1 MPVSV
6 DQKVVQMQFD
16 NAQFEKG
23 VQETLNSLN
32 RLQASV
38 EANTNEIS
46 SNSFSGLTRGLE
58 NAESSVHKMGSA
70 VDILRDKFSVFGTVA
85 DQITRNITTKLGN
98 IVVET
103 TKTITGI
110 NGAVDGFSKFNQKTS
125 AVATLMT
132 ATGANIKD
140 VTKTL
145 SELQWF
151 TDQTSYNFTDMID
164 TMSKMSASGEKDINK
179 LLRFTEGFALAAAK
193 AGVGAQ
199 TTSRAMAQLTQA
211 ASRGYIQYEDWKEA
225 LGTTNI
231 ATDDLKKRMIAAGGE
246 AAKAAGA
253 YKDFNSSLKKGWL
266 TIGVFSNVMDQFTQ
280 GVNSANYS
288 LDEGGFIHSM
298 DGAADSTT
306 AFSEEAF
313 NAAMECRTWSDVVD
327 AVKDSIGSGWSNS
340 FEAVLGDANEV
351 RALFTGIANLAIEIS
366 DKFTSARNT
375 LLSGWKELGGR
386 EDLLHSLVNTLNAA
400 YRIVKPITQAMAD
413 VFGGPTPEN
422 LKSMT
427 GSLESFTKSL
437 SISHERMMEI
447 YDTAKTVFTVIKNL
461 LGLVK
466 KFWGPIRSIILV
478 IGILHSIRTLL
489 GGGLGLNKVFAL
501 IKLIIAFSIL
511 KRLGGVQK
519 AGEGIKTVI
528 SKVVQVL
535 QNAFN
540 KVKNIFSII
549 GKSNVW
555 QIIIKALK
563 TIGTVALGIL
573 GLIIKGVTAA
583 INKIKTID
591 FSKVTNFFLTIWDVL
606 KGFFNF
612 LAQKITGIKDFSI
625 NSFSDVI
632 TVFKALFEKIGGH
645 AKKFLG
651 LFNKFNG
658 LDRILKKLPGLNAST
673 DKFATSMIGAANAS
687 ERTVGV
693 MGSLSSHF
701 KALKGYIDS
710 AKAAGK
716 GWAEIVSK
724 FASKIN
730 WDAVFNAAAIFAY
743 VFELYK
749 ANKAISSLAG
759 SIGKISGSIGGSVK
773 KIAKSVSGTFDSI
786 SGYFKQLTK
795 GNYGKTFKDIAIGI
809 ALIAGSL
816 MLLSSPL
823 IDFDRLQNAV
833 IIVGL
838 IAVALGGTAYVLTKL
853 SKSVDI
859 KGIYALAIAFVV
871 FSGVLLEASVTLAI
885 ITAIFNH
892 FVKTSKSFGEA
903 IGKLYAPLGA
913 LALLM
918 GIVVGVMAGIA
929 FLSPLLSKASKAIL
943 LLGASFIVFSAGLTG
958 VSISLLFFAGSLSVI
973 NAQIKKFSDKF
984 VTFISQVKS
993 VGDKLGVWNALMKRL
1008 NLEGKDTKA
1017 LIINLAAALGSLIAV
1032 CLVARVIARTLT
1044 IVALN
1049 MALTFITLSV
1059 SLLAIAGA
1067 VVILGKYSGDFL
1079 NDATALMLGLVG
1091 LYVLLEMLSSVAVS
1105 SAAANINLVASAMLK
1120 ISISILV
1127 LIGALALLQKL
1138 SMNDATSLFYAFGTL
1153 AGMLLT
1159 LAGAVRILN
1168 KAEVGKVAAAL
1179 LGLTVSLYLLI
1190 PIVALLSINAAVIWK
1205 GIGLLSGF
1213 MLALA
1218 FSTKIMNDAKPGRV
1232 VSILVTY
1239 GVVVTLLSRILMQIS
1254 ALPFEQVAPAVGL
1267 MVGMMIGLS
1276 WAIRIIVNSTKGL
1289 GKVNGF
1295 TKILAMVASMAA
1307 MCAAI
1312 NVLSDSVMK
1321 IAKLPIDQMIAAV
1334 GSIVVLMA
1342 VFKVVVTKMMEAA
1355 SIAKSGKAGMQKM
1368 LETVAICA
1376 TVAISMVAL
1385 ALAASQLAKQ
1395 PIANIAVAVGSMAGL
1410 MIMLEK
1416 VTLVMIKTAAA
1427 TKLGKSAGEQVISMV
1442 IMMLSVTA
1450 SIGVLAQVLQSL
1462 ATIPA
1467 NKILSSLGALAAI
1480 SGLLTGAIVAI
1491 MAVSKIANPSA
1502 LLAVSLTMVAFTA
1515 SVSILAIGMTALAAL
1530 EGKLGPALMVVG
1542 VFGLIIT
1549 TLSLVSSV
1557 ANPSSLL
1564 AMSVA
1569 MIAFGTAIT
1578 IMAAGFNM
1586 LAAVPIAAILS
1597 TIISFGAVMVALSA
1611 LSIVANPMTLLAM
1624 SAAMLAF
1631 GAAVTIM
1638 AVGLNMLAEVPI
1650 ATILSTLI
1658 TFGAILTVLSA
1669 LSIVANPMTLL
1680 AMSVA
1685 MVALG
1690 TGILVMAAGL
1700 SILSEVPIGTVILG
1714 LVGFTAALIALVV
1727 VMSLIPGASAAM
1739 LSFGGA
1745 VALVGVGVLAACAGL
1760 AALTFAITGLLPVI
1774 SQFLSVIV
1782 SLSSY
1787 SDGMM
1792 NMAGVIAVLGVALI
1806 PFAIGLGLA
1815 SAAGLL
1821 CAAAVAALAAAFM
1834 LMNRTLMTLPA
1845 AIKAVKSAMGSL
1857 GETLAKAQ
1865 EWMDHFTQNLGTS
1878 LKDGAANV
1886 CEGAAEVAHNIAS
1899 YLHFSSGPENGEL
1912 STWSEWMPHL
1922 TQQLG
1927 DLLYSSA
1934 GNVKKGAA
1942 EVGSKIKDGIADPMK
1957 DLGDALCD
1965 NVDLSGLSAM
1975 LGEAGTDIGNLFGG
1989 NLYSTGSSWISK
2001 LTNLGGKKTGGH
2013 WEQHLNQAPTWVKD
2027 PPPKFADDWLPDD
2040 FFDPKPD
2047 NTPPTKPLDDFG
2059 GGLDDVSKKAGGASK
2074 STEDLNEKL
2083 KKLRIYAKYSEET
2096 IKALSNSLGG
2106 WSYAISNNVNVTEGA
2121 KTVFSQLAEQI
2132 YQDSLKANDE
2142 IEDTSMTAEE
2152 RLEAVQNAFSEA
2164 FKTIKDNIDGALDLF
2179 SEFNTG
2185 LSEAI
2190 SPEKMLSN
2198 AKSQAEGI
2206 KSFYQR
2212 VQMLAFKGFGK
2223 EVIDAIIEEGPSAYA
2238 KVSSMLKMTAD
2249 QVSEYNKI
2257 WAGREELVM
2266 TSAAQAMVAKAN
2278 VIIFKGLKERVAA
2291 EGAGQEAIMKEA
2303 NAYQEMKKSGKA
2315 SSEELQAQLKKV
2327 EDACTAAGT
2336 TMEKFIHKN
2345 QVSTVELTDDVKE
2358 QTKAYCELKNS
2369 GTASA
2374 EELQEALTKLND
2386 TAVNNGLTVD
2396 ELINKVYDIRDAS
2409 AESVLEMIDHQEELY
2424 SRLVRFEDLGDLIG
2438 SNVAS
2443 SLESAFDPFGEWK
2456 DDFELTSEQLVER
2469 VQKTVSGMHQYY
2481 DQMVQIANNGG
2492 GELIAYFGD
2501 KLTPEVVNALSGVG
2515 SSSLQAMADSLI
2527 GVQQLIDSAQA
2538 TVKQSW
2544 MDHGKLDGQT
2554 YQQTLQEYLA
2564 GSQSMATL
2572 AQQMG
2577 MNLSTAVQPVMT
2589 QTGMDSAT
2597 IYTDALTEGFAE
2609 NQEAVEADGY
2619 NNASLL
2625 TQSMANGIQEQ
2636 SGTVSAAGSDLSM
2649 AVDTAVKNTLTTEN
2663 GSSIGMNWVQGIIN
2677 GIDAKKQAAVDAA
2690 RALAQA
2696 ISETTSGTLQIG
2708 SPSKLSYK
2716 FGRWWDMGAANG
2728 LDSAS
2733 GYVENASESVSNTI
2747 VDTMRTA
2754 LQEAN
2759 DILSGDVST
2768 QPVITPI
2775 INLDNAKAGIRSL
2788 GASFN
2793 SSAFRVNASLG
2804 KINTPS
2810 DRLADIESRL
2820 NSPETPGSNQYQ
2832 FIQNNYSPKALSKI
2846 DIYRQT
2852 KSQFAQFRGQVNSK

>member
-32 RLQASV
+32 RLQASI
-38 EANTNEIS
+38 EANTKEVS
-46 SNSFSGLTRGLE
+46 SNSFSGLTSGLE
-58 NAESSVHKMGSA
+58 NAESSIHKMGSA
-70 VDILRDKFSVFGTVA
+70 VDVLKDKFSVFGTMA
-85 DQITRNITTKLGN
+85 DQITRNIATKLGN
-98 IVVET
+98 VVVET

-110 NGAVDGFSKFNQKTS
+110 NGAVEGFSKFNQKTS

-199 TTSRAMAQLTQA
+199 TTSRAMYQLTQA
-211 ASRGYIQYEDWKEA
+211 ASRGYIQYQDWQQA

-253 YKDFNSSLKKGWL
+253 YSDFNGSLKKGWL
-266 TIGVFSNVMDQFTQ
+266 TIDVFSKVMDQFTQ

-313 NAAMECRTWSDVVD
+313 QAAMECRTWADVVD

-366 DKFTSARNT
+366 DKFTSARNN
-375 LLSGWKELGGR
+375 LLAGWKELGGR
-386 EDLLHSLVNTLNAA
+386 EDLLHSLVNILNAA

-466 KFWGPIRSIILV
+466 KFWKPILSLV
-478 IGILHSIRTLL
+478 LIIGILRSITSIFS
-489 GGGLGLNKVFAL
+489 GGLGLNKVFSI

-528 SKVVQVL
+528 SKVAQVL

-573 GLIIKGVTAA
+573 GLIVKGITEA
-583 INKIKTID
+583 INKIKTIN
-591 FSKVTNFFLTIWDVL
+591 FSKVTNFFLVIWDVL

-612 LAQKITGIKDFSI
+612 LAQKVTGIKDFSI
-625 NSFSDVI
+625 HSFSDVA

-651 LFNKFNG
+651 LFNKFSG
-658 LDRILKKLPGLNAST
+658 LDKILKKLPGLNAST

-693 MGSLSSHF
+693 MGSLSSYF
-701 KALKGYIDS
+701 KVLKEYIDS

-716 GWAEIVSK
+716 GWAESVSK

-730 WDAVFNAAAIFAY
+730 WDAVFNAAAIFVY

-759 SIGKISGSIGGSVK
+759 AIGKISDSIGGSVK

-795 GNYGKTFKDIAIGI
+795 GNYGKTFKNIAIGI

-871 FSGVLLEASVTLAI
+871 FTGVLLEASVTLAI

-892 FVKTSKSFGEA
+892 FVKTSKSFSEA
-903 IGKLYAPLGA
+903 IGKLYAPLGVIIS
-913 LALLM
+913 L
-918 GIVVGVMAGIA
+918 MAGLVLVLVGIA
-929 FLSPLLSKASKAIL
+929 SLSPQLAIASKSIL
-943 LLGASFIVFSAGLTG
+943 LLGASFLVFGAGLSG
-958 VSISLLFFAGSLSVI
+958 VAVSMMLFVGALGI
-973 NAQIKKFSDKF
+973 IIAQIKS
-984 VTFISQVKS
+984 
-993 VGDKLGVWNALMKRL
+993 LGAGLGLWNALMKKL
-1008 NLEGKDTKA
+1008 NLQNKDTESLLLGLGVA
-1017 LIINLAAALGSLIAV
+1017 LVSIIAV
-1032 CLVARVIARTLT
+1032 CAVAKVVSNALAKVTLK
-1044 IVALN
+1044 
-1049 MALTFITLSV
+1049 MALSFMALAV
-1059 SLLAIAGA
+1059 SLVSVAKA
-1067 VVILGKYSGDFL
+1067 VVILGKYTG
-1079 NDATALMLGLVG
+1079 NIITDAAALLTGMLGL
-1091 LYVLLEMLSSVAVS
+1091 YLLVQMLSSTAT
-1105 SAAANINLVASAMLK
+1105 SAAADNLKSVASAMLK
-1120 ISISILV
+1120 ISVSLLILT
-1127 LIGALALLQKL
+1127 GALALLQQ
-1138 SMNDATSLFYAFGTL
+1138 MATSNVVTLFQGLGVLVTMMFAM
-1153 AGMLLT
+1153 AM
-1159 LAGAVRILN
+1159 AV
-1168 KAEVGKVAAAL
+1168 KALDKANVGKVAAAL

-1190 PIVALLSINAAVIWK
+1190 PVVALLSINAAVIWK

-1218 FSTKIMNDAKPGRV
+1218 TSTKIMNDAKPGRV

-1254 ALPFEQVAPAVGL
+1254 ALPFDQAAPAVGL
-1267 MVGMMIGLS
+1267 MVGMMIGLAL
-1276 WAIRIIVNSTKGL
+1276 AIRIIVKSTKGL

-1334 GSIVVLMA
+1334 GSIAVLMA
-1342 VFKVVVTKMMEAA
+1342 VFEVVVTKMMEAA
-1355 SIAKSGKAGMQKM
+1355 SIAKAGKAGMQKM
-1368 LETVAICA
+1368 LETVVICA
-1376 TVAISMVAL
+1376 TVAMSMVAL

-1395 PIANIAVAVGSMAGL
+1395 PIPQMAVAVGLMAGL

-1427 TKLGKSAGEQVISMV
+1427 TKLGKSAGTQVISIV

-1462 ATIPA
+1462 ATIPT

-1491 MAVSKIANPSA
+1491 MAISKIANPSA

-1530 EGKLGPALMVVG
+1530 ESKLGPALMVVG

-1549 TLSLVSSV
+1549 ALSMVSSI
-1557 ANPSSLL
+1557 ADPSSLL

-1586 LAAVPIAAILS
+1586 LAAVPIATILS
-1597 TIISFGAVMVALSA
+1597 TIISFGAVMIALSA
-1611 LSIVANPMTLLAM
+1611 LAIVANPMTLLAM

-1638 AVGLNMLAEVPI
+1638 SVGLNMLAEVPI

-1658 TFGAILTVLSA
+1658 TFGAILAVLSA
-1669 LSIVANPMTLL
+1669 LSIVANPVTLL

-1690 TGILVMAAGL
+1690 TGILAMAAGL
-1700 SILSEVPIGTVILG
+1700 SILAEVPIGTVILG
-1714 LVGFTAALIALVV
+1714 LVGFTAALIALVAV
-1727 VMSLIPGASAAM
+1727 ISLIPGASIAM
-1739 LSFGGA
+1739 LAFGGA

-1760 AALTFAITGLLPVI
+1760 AALTFAITALLPAV
-1774 SQFLSVIV
+1774 SQFLSVIA

-1857 GETLAKAQ
+1857 GETLDKAQ
-1865 EWMDHFTQNLGTS
+1865 EWMDHFTQNLGS
-1878 LKDGAANV
+1878 GLKDGAANV

-1942 EVGSKIKDGIADPMK
+1942 EVGKKIKDGIADPMK
-1957 DLGDALCD
+1957 DLGDALGD
-1965 NVDLSGLSAM
+1965 NVDLSGLSTM
-1975 LGEAGTDIGNLFGG
+1975 LGEAGTDIGNLFGS
-1989 NLYSTGSSWISK
+1989 NLYSTGSSWINQ

-2013 WEQHLNQAPTWVKD
+2013 WEQRLNQAPKWVKD

-2047 NTPPTKPLDDFG
+2047 NTPPTKPLDSFG

-2106 WSYAISNNVNVTEGA
+2106 WSYAIANNVDITNGA

-2223 EVIDAIIEEGPSAYA
+2223 EVIDAIIEEGPSAYS

-2336 TMEKFIHKN
+2336 TLEKEIHKN

-2374 EELQEALTKLND
+2374 EELQEALTALNE

-2456 DDFELTSEQLVER
+2456 DEFELTSDQLVER
-2469 VQKTVSGMHQYY
+2469 VQKTVAGMHKYY

-2554 YQQTLQEYLA
+2554 YQQTLREYLA

-2597 IYTDALTEGFAE
+2597 VYTDALTAGFEE
-2609 NQEAVEADGY
+2609 NQDAVVADGY

-2625 TQSMANGIQEQ
+2625 TQSMASGIQEQ
-2636 SGTVSAAGSDLSM
+2636 SGTVTAAGSDLSM
-2649 AVDTAVKNTLTTEN
+2649 SVDNAVKNTLTTEN

-2677 GIDAKKQAAVDAA
+2677 GINAKKQAAIDAA
-2690 RALAQA
+2690 TALAQA
-2696 ISETTSGTLQIG
+2696 IASTTSSTLQIG
-2708 SPSKLSYK
+2708 SPSKLAYK
-2716 FGRWWDMGAANG
+2716 FGRWWDIGAANG

-2810 DRLADIESRL
+2810 DRLAEIESRL
-2820 NSPETPGSNQYQ
+2820 NGPVTPGSNQYQ

>member
-1 MPVSV
+1 
-6 DQKVVQMQFD
+6 
-16 NAQFEKG
+16 
-23 VQETLNSLN
+23 
-32 RLQASV
+32 
-38 EANTNEIS
+38 
-46 SNSFSGLTRGLE
+46 
-58 NAESSVHKMGSA
+58 
-70 VDILRDKFSVFGTVA
+70 
-85 DQITRNITTKLGN
+85 
-98 IVVET
+98 
-103 TKTITGI
+103 
-110 NGAVDGFSKFNQKTS
+110 
-125 AVATLMT
+125 
-132 ATGANIKD
+132 
-140 VTKTL
+140 
-145 SELQWF
+145 
-151 TDQTSYNFTDMID
+151 
-164 TMSKMSASGEKDINK
+164 
-179 LLRFTEGFALAAAK
+179 
-193 AGVGAQ
+193 
-199 TTSRAMAQLTQA
+199 
-211 ASRGYIQYEDWKEA
+211 
-225 LGTTNI
+225 
-231 ATDDLKKRMIAAGGE
+231 
-246 AAKAAGA
+246 
-253 YKDFNSSLKKGWL
+253 
-266 TIGVFSNVMDQFTQ
+266 
-280 GVNSANYS
+280 
-288 LDEGGFIHSM
+288 
-298 DGAADSTT
+298 
-306 AFSEEAF
+306 
-313 NAAMECRTWSDVVD
+313 
-327 AVKDSIGSGWSNS
+327 
-340 FEAVLGDANEV
+340 
-351 RALFTGIANLAIEIS
+351 
-366 DKFTSARNT
+366 
-375 LLSGWKELGGR
+375 
-386 EDLLHSLVNTLNAA
+386 
-400 YRIVKPITQAMAD
+400 
-413 VFGGPTPEN
+413 
-422 LKSMT
+422 
-427 GSLESFTKSL
+427 
-437 SISHERMMEI
+437 
-447 YDTAKTVFTVIKNL
+447 
-461 LGLVK
+461 
-466 KFWGPIRSIILV
+466 
-478 IGILHSIRTLL
+478 
-489 GGGLGLNKVFAL
+489 
-501 IKLIIAFSIL
+501 
-511 KRLGGVQK
+511 
-519 AGEGIKTVI
+519 
-528 SKVVQVL
+528 
-535 QNAFN
+535 
-540 KVKNIFSII
+540 
-549 GKSNVW
+549 
-555 QIIIKALK
+555 
-563 TIGTVALGIL
+563 
-573 GLIIKGVTAA
+573 
-583 INKIKTID
+583 
-591 FSKVTNFFLTIWDVL
+591 
-606 KGFFNF
+606 
-612 LAQKITGIKDFSI
+612 
-625 NSFSDVI
+625 
-632 TVFKALFEKIGGH
+632 
-645 AKKFLG
+645 
-651 LFNKFNG
+651 
-658 LDRILKKLPGLNAST
+658 
-673 DKFATSMIGAANAS
+673 
-687 ERTVGV
+687 
-693 MGSLSSHF
+693 
-701 KALKGYIDS
+701 
-710 AKAAGK
+710 
-716 GWAEIVSK
+716 
-724 FASKIN
+724 
-730 WDAVFNAAAIFAY
+730 
-743 VFELYK
+743 
-749 ANKAISSLAG
+749 
-759 SIGKISGSIGGSVK
+759 
-773 KIAKSVSGTFDSI
+773 
-786 SGYFKQLTK
+786 
-795 GNYGKTFKDIAIGI
+795 
-809 ALIAGSL
+809 
-816 MLLSSPL
+816 
-823 IDFDRLQNAV
+823 
-833 IIVGL
+833 
-838 IAVALGGTAYVLTKL
+838 
-853 SKSVDI
+853 
-859 KGIYALAIAFVV
+859 
-871 FSGVLLEASVTLAI
+871 
-885 ITAIFNH
+885 
-892 FVKTSKSFGEA
+892 
-903 IGKLYAPLGA
+903 
-913 LALLM
+913 
-918 GIVVGVMAGIA
+918 
-929 FLSPLLSKASKAIL
+929 
-943 LLGASFIVFSAGLTG
+943 
-958 VSISLLFFAGSLSVI
+958 
-973 NAQIKKFSDKF
+973 
-984 VTFISQVKS
+984 
-993 VGDKLGVWNALMKRL
+993 
-1008 NLEGKDTKA
+1008 
-1017 LIINLAAALGSLIAV
+1017 
-1032 CLVARVIARTLT
+1032 
-1044 IVALN
+1044 
-1049 MALTFITLSV
+1049 
-1059 SLLAIAGA
+1059 
-1067 VVILGKYSGDFL
+1067 
-1079 NDATALMLGLVG
+1079 
-1091 LYVLLEMLSSVAVS
+1091 
-1105 SAAANINLVASAMLK
+1105 
-1120 ISISILV
+1120 
-1127 LIGALALLQKL
+1127 
-1138 SMNDATSLFYAFGTL
+1138 
-1153 AGMLLT
+1153 
-1159 LAGAVRILN
+1159 
-1168 KAEVGKVAAAL
+1168 
-1179 LGLTVSLYLLI
+1179 
-1190 PIVALLSINAAVIWK
+1190 
-1205 GIGLLSGF
+1205 
-1213 MLALA
+1213 
-1218 FSTKIMNDAKPGRV
+1218 
-1232 VSILVTY
+1232 
-1239 GVVVTLLSRILMQIS
+1239 
-1254 ALPFEQVAPAVGL
+1254 
-1267 MVGMMIGLS
+1267 
-1276 WAIRIIVNSTKGL
+1276 
-1289 GKVNGF
+1289 
-1295 TKILAMVASMAA
+1295 
-1307 MCAAI
+1307 
-1312 NVLSDSVMK
+1312 
-1321 IAKLPIDQMIAAV
+1321 
-1334 GSIVVLMA
+1334 
-1342 VFKVVVTKMMEAA
+1342 
-1355 SIAKSGKAGMQKM
+1355 
-1368 LETVAICA
+1368 
-1376 TVAISMVAL
+1376 
-1385 ALAASQLAKQ
+1385 
-1395 PIANIAVAVGSMAGL
+1395 
-1410 MIMLEK
+1410 
-1416 VTLVMIKTAAA
+1416 
-1427 TKLGKSAGEQVISMV
+1427 
-1442 IMMLSVTA
+1442 
-1450 SIGVLAQVLQSL
+1450 
-1462 ATIPA
+1462 
-1467 NKILSSLGALAAI
+1467 
-1480 SGLLTGAIVAI
+1480 
-1491 MAVSKIANPSA
+1491 MAVSKIADPSA

-1530 EGKLGPALMVVG
+1530 EGKLGPALMVVS

-1549 TLSLVSSV
+1549 ALSMVSSV
-1557 ANPSSLL
+1557 ADPSSLL

-1569 MIAFGTAIT
+1569 MVAFGTAIT

-1586 LAAVPIAAILS
+1586 LAAVPIATILS
-1597 TIISFGAVMVALSA
+1597 TIISFGAVMIALSA
-1611 LSIVANPMTLLAM
+1611 LAIVANPMTLLAM

-1669 LSIVANPMTLL
+1669 LSIVANPVTLL

-1690 TGILVMAAGL
+1690 TGILAMAAGL
-1700 SILSEVPIGTVILG
+1700 SILAEVPIGTVILG
-1714 LVGFTAALIALVV
+1714 LVGFTAALIALVAV
-1727 VMSLIPGASAAM
+1727 ISLIPGASTAM

-1774 SQFLSVIV
+1774 SQFLSVIA

-1857 GETLAKAQ
+1857 GETLDKAQ

-1927 DLLYSSA
+1927 DLLFSSA
-1934 GNVKKGAA
+1934 DNVKKGAA

-1957 DLGDALCD
+1957 DLGDALSD

-1975 LGEAGTDIGNLFGG
+1975 LGEAGTDIGNLFGS
-1989 NLYSTGSSWISK
+1989 NLYSTGSSWINQ

-2013 WEQHLNQAPTWVKD
+2013 WVQSLNQAPKWVKD
-2027 PPPKFADDWLPDD
+2027 PPPKKPKDTKPDFPDDWLPDD

-2047 NTPPTKPLDDFG
+2047 NTPPTKPLDSFG

-2083 KKLRIYAKYSEET
+2083 KKLRIFAKYSEET

-2106 WSYAISNNVNVTEGA
+2106 WSYAISNNVNITEGA

-2185 LSEAI
+2185 LSDAI

-2223 EVIDAIIEEGPSAYA
+2223 EVIDAIIEEGPSAYS

-2291 EGAGQEAIMKEA
+2291 EGAGEEAILKEA

-2315 SSEELQAQLKKV
+2315 SAEELQAQLKKV

-2336 TMEKFIHKN
+2336 TMDKVIHKN
-2345 QVSTVELTDDVKE
+2345 QVSTVELTDNVKE

-2374 EELQEALTKLND
+2374 EELQEALTKLNE

-2456 DDFELTSEQLVER
+2456 DEFELTSEELEQR
-2469 VQKTVSGMHQYY
+2469 VQKTVNGMHQYY

-2597 IYTDALTEGFAE
+2597 A
-2609 NQEAVEADGY
+2609 
-2619 NNASLL
+2619 
-2625 TQSMANGIQEQ
+2625 
-2636 SGTVSAAGSDLSM
+2636 
-2649 AVDTAVKNTLTTEN
+2649 
-2663 GSSIGMNWVQGIIN
+2663 
-2677 GIDAKKQAAVDAA
+2677 
-2690 RALAQA
+2690 
-2696 ISETTSGTLQIG
+2696 LQIG

>member
-1 MPVSV
+1 M
-6 DQKVVQMQFD
+6 
-16 NAQFEKG
+16 
-23 VQETLNSLN
+23 
-32 RLQASV
+32 
-38 EANTNEIS
+38 
-46 SNSFSGLTRGLE
+46 
-58 NAESSVHKMGSA
+58 
-70 VDILRDKFSVFGTVA
+70 
-85 DQITRNITTKLGN
+85 
-98 IVVET
+98 
-103 TKTITGI
+103 
-110 NGAVDGFSKFNQKTS
+110 
-125 AVATLMT
+125 
-132 ATGANIKD
+132 
-140 VTKTL
+140 
-145 SELQWF
+145 
-151 TDQTSYNFTDMID
+151 
-164 TMSKMSASGEKDINK
+164 
-179 LLRFTEGFALAAAK
+179 
-193 AGVGAQ
+193 
-199 TTSRAMAQLTQA
+199 
-211 ASRGYIQYEDWKEA
+211 
-225 LGTTNI
+225 
-231 ATDDLKKRMIAAGGE
+231 KK
-246 AAKAAGA
+246 
-253 YKDFNSSLKKGWL
+253 
-266 TIGVFSNVMDQFTQ
+266 
-280 GVNSANYS
+280 
-288 LDEGGFIHSM
+288 
-298 DGAADSTT
+298 
-306 AFSEEAF
+306 
-313 NAAMECRTWSDVVD
+313 
-327 AVKDSIGSGWSNS
+327 
-340 FEAVLGDANEV
+340 
-351 RALFTGIANLAIEIS
+351 
-366 DKFTSARNT
+366 
-375 LLSGWKELGGR
+375 
-386 EDLLHSLVNTLNAA
+386 
-400 YRIVKPITQAMAD
+400 
-413 VFGGPTPEN
+413 
-422 LKSMT
+422 
-427 GSLESFTKSL
+427 
-437 SISHERMMEI
+437 
-447 YDTAKTVFTVIKNL
+447 
-461 LGLVK
+461 
-466 KFWGPIRSIILV
+466 
-478 IGILHSIRTLL
+478 
-489 GGGLGLNKVFAL
+489 
-501 IKLIIAFSIL
+501 
-511 KRLGGVQK
+511 
-519 AGEGIKTVI
+519 
-528 SKVVQVL
+528 
-535 QNAFN
+535 
-540 KVKNIFSII
+540 
-549 GKSNVW
+549 
-555 QIIIKALK
+555 
-563 TIGTVALGIL
+563 
-573 GLIIKGVTAA
+573 
-583 INKIKTID
+583 
-591 FSKVTNFFLTIWDVL
+591 
-606 KGFFNF
+606 
-612 LAQKITGIKDFSI
+612 
-625 NSFSDVI
+625 
-632 TVFKALFEKIGGH
+632 
-645 AKKFLG
+645 
-651 LFNKFNG
+651 
-658 LDRILKKLPGLNAST
+658 
-673 DKFATSMIGAANAS
+673 
-687 ERTVGV
+687 
-693 MGSLSSHF
+693 
-701 KALKGYIDS
+701 
-710 AKAAGK
+710 
-716 GWAEIVSK
+716 
-724 FASKIN
+724 
-730 WDAVFNAAAIFAY
+730 
-743 VFELYK
+743 
-749 ANKAISSLAG
+749 
-759 SIGKISGSIGGSVK
+759 
-773 KIAKSVSGTFDSI
+773 
-786 SGYFKQLTK
+786 
-795 GNYGKTFKDIAIGI
+795 
-809 ALIAGSL
+809 
-816 MLLSSPL
+816 
-823 IDFDRLQNAV
+823 
-833 IIVGL
+833 
-838 IAVALGGTAYVLTKL
+838 
-853 SKSVDI
+853 
-859 KGIYALAIAFVV
+859 
-871 FSGVLLEASVTLAI
+871 
-885 ITAIFNH
+885 
-892 FVKTSKSFGEA
+892 
-903 IGKLYAPLGA
+903 
-913 LALLM
+913 
-918 GIVVGVMAGIA
+918 
-929 FLSPLLSKASKAIL
+929 
-943 LLGASFIVFSAGLTG
+943 
-958 VSISLLFFAGSLSVI
+958 
-973 NAQIKKFSDKF
+973 
-984 VTFISQVKS
+984 
-993 VGDKLGVWNALMKRL
+993 L

-1032 CLVARVIARTLT
+1032 CLVARVVARTLT

-1049 MALTFITLSV
+1049 MALTFVTLSI
-1059 SLLAIAGA
+1059 SLIAIAAA
-1067 VVILGKYSGDFL
+1067 VVILGQYTGDFL
-1079 NDATALMLGLVG
+1079 NDFAAMMTGLVG
-1091 LYVLLEMLSSVAVS
+1091 LYVLLQMLSSVAVS

-1120 ISISILV
+1120 ISISLLA

-1138 SMNDATSLFYAFGTL
+1138 SMNNATSLFYAFGTL

-1159 LAGAVRILN
+1159 LAVAVRILN

-1179 LGLTVSLYLLI
+1179 LGLTISLYLLI

-1254 ALPFEQVAPAVGL
+1254 ALPFDQAAPAVGL
-1267 MVGMMIGLS
+1267 MVGMMIGLAA
-1276 WAIRIIVNSTKGL
+1276 AIRIIVESTKGL

-1295 TKILAMVASMAA
+1295 TKILAMIASMAA

-1312 NVLSDSVMK
+1312 NVLSDSVIK
-1321 IAKLPIDQMIAAV
+1321 IAKLPIDQMIVAV
-1334 GSIVVLMA
+1334 GSIAVLMT
-1342 VFKVVVTKMMEAA
+1342 VFEVVVTKMMEAA
-1355 SIAKSGKAGMQKM
+1355 SIAKAGKAGMQKM
-1368 LETVAICA
+1368 LETVVICA
-1376 TVAISMVAL
+1376 TVAMSMVAL

-1395 PIANIAVAVGSMAGL
+1395 PIPQIAVAVGSMAGL

-1416 VTLVMIKTAAA
+1416 VTLVMIKTAAE

-1442 IMMLSVTA
+1442 VMMLSVTA
-1450 SIGVLAQVLQSL
+1450 SIAILAQVLKGL
-1462 ATIPA
+1462 ATIPT

-1491 MAVSKIANPSA
+1491 MAISKIANPSA

-1530 EGKLGPALMVVG
+1530 EGKLSSAIMVVS

-1549 TLSLVSSV
+1549 ALSMVSSI
-1557 ANPSSLL
+1557 ANPVSLL

-1569 MIAFGTAIT
+1569 IVAFGTAIT

-1650 ATILSTLI
+1650 APILSTLI
-1658 TFGAILTVLSA
+1658 AFGAILTVLSA
-1669 LSIVANPMTLL
+1669 LSIVANPVTLL

-1690 TGILVMAAGL
+1690 TGILAMAAGL
-1700 SILSEVPIGTVILG
+1700 SILAAVPIGTVILG
-1714 LVGFTAALIALVV
+1714 LVGFTAALIALVAV
-1727 VMSLIPGASAAM
+1727 ISLIPGASAAM
-1739 LSFGGA
+1739 LAFGGA
-1745 VALVGVGVLAACAGL
+1745 IVLVGVGVLAACAGL
-1760 AALTFAITGLLPVI
+1760 AALTFAITGLLPAI
-1774 SQFLSVIV
+1774 NQFLSVIA

-1792 NMAGVIAVLGVALI
+1792 KMAGVIALLGVALI

-1815 SAAGLL
+1815 STAGLV
-1821 CAAAVAALAAAFM
+1821 CAAAIAALAAAFM

-1845 AIKAVKSAMGSL
+1845 AIKAVNNAMGYL
-1857 GETLAKAQ
+1857 GNTLAKAQ

-1922 TQQLG
+1922 TKQLG

-1942 EVGSKIKDGIADPMK
+1942 EVGSKIKDGISDPMK

-2001 LTNLGGKKTGGH
+2001 LTNLGKLGNKKTGGH

-2027 PPPKFADDWLPDD
+2027 TKPKIADDWLPDD

-2047 NTPPTKPLDDFG
+2047 NTPPTTKPLEDLS
-2059 GGLDDVSKKAGGASK
+2059 GGLDDVSKSAGGASK
-2074 STEDLNEKL
+2074 STEDLNDKL
-2083 KKLRIYAKYSEET
+2083 KKLQTYSKYSEET

-2106 WSYAISNNVNVTEGA
+2106 WSYAIANNVDITNGA

-2185 LSEAI
+2185 LSDAI

-2278 VIIFKGLKERVAA
+2278 VIIFNGLKERVAA

-2315 SSEELQAQLKKV
+2315 SAEELQAQLKKV

-2336 TMEKFIHKN
+2336 TLDKVIKKN

-2374 EELQEALTKLND
+2374 EELQEALTKLNE

-2424 SRLVRFEDLGDLIG
+2424 SRLARFEDLGDLIG

-2456 DDFELTSEQLVER
+2456 DDFELTSEQLVQR
-2469 VQKTVSGMHQYY
+2469 VQETVNGMHKYY

-2564 GSQSMATL
+2564 GSQSMMTL

-2577 MNLSTAVQPVMT
+2577 VNLSTAVQPIMT

-2597 IYTDALTEGFAE
+2597 VYTDALTAGFEE
-2609 NQEAVEADGY
+2609 NQEVVEADGY

-2636 SGTVSAAGSDLSM
+2636 SGTVTAAGSDLSM
-2649 AVDTAVKNTLTTEN
+2649 SVDNAVKNTLTTEN

-2690 RALAQA
+2690 KALAQA
-2696 ISETTSGTLQIG
+2696 ITATTSGTLQIG

-2716 FGRWWDMGAANG
+2716 FGRWWDIGAANG
-2728 LDSAS
+2728 LNSAS

-2820 NSPETPGSNQYQ
+2820 NNPETPGSNQYQ

>member
-85 DQITRNITTKLGN
+85 DQITRNITTKLGD
-98 IVVET
+98 IVVNT

-110 NGAVDGFSKFNQKTS
+110 NGAADGFSKFNQKTS

-199 TTSRAMAQLTQA
+199 TTSRAMYQLTQA
-211 ASRGYIQYEDWKEA
+211 ASRGYIQYQDWQQA

-266 TIGVFSNVMDQFTQ
+266 TIDVFSKVMDQFTQ

-366 DKFTSARNT
+366 DKFTVARNN
-375 LLSGWKELGGR
+375 LLAGWKELGGR
-386 EDLLHSLVNTLNAA
+386 EDLLHSLVNILNAA
-400 YRIVKPITQAMAD
+400 YRVIKPITQAMAD

-447 YDTAKTVFTVIKNL
+447 YDTAKTVFTVIKNIL
-461 LGLVK
+461 DLVK

-478 IGILHSIRTLL
+478 VAILHSIRTLL

-519 AGEGIKTVI
+519 AGEDIKTVI

-535 QNAFN
+535 QNAFS

-555 QIIIKALK
+555 QVIIKALK

-573 GLIIKGVTAA
+573 GLIVKGVATA
-583 INKIKTID
+583 INKIRTID
-591 FSKVTNFFLTIWDVL
+591 FSKITDFFLMIWDVL

-612 LAQKITGIKDFSI
+612 LAQKVTGIKDFSI
-625 NSFSDVI
+625 HSFSDVV

-645 AKKFLG
+645 AKKFFG

-658 LDRILKKLPGLNAST
+658 LDKILKKLPGLNAST

-693 MGSLSSHF
+693 MGVLSSYF
-701 KALKGYIDS
+701 KALKEYIDS

-716 GWAEIVSK
+716 GWAESVSK

-749 ANKAISSLAG
+749 ANKAITSMAG
-759 SIGKISGSIGGSVK
+759 AIGKISGSIGGSVK
-773 KIAKSVSGTFDSI
+773 EIAKSI

-795 GNYGKTFKDIAIGI
+795 GNYGKTFKNIAIGI

-871 FSGVLLEASVTLAI
+871 FTGVLLEASVTLAI

-973 NAQIKKFSDKF
+973 NAQIKSFGDKL
-984 VTFISQVKS
+984 VTLLDQVKS
-993 VGDKLGVWNALMKRL
+993 LGDKLGVWDALMKRL

-1017 LIINLAAALGSLIAV
+1017 LIINLAVALGSLIAV
-1032 CLVARVIARTLT
+1032 CLVARVVARTLT

-1067 VVILGKYSGDFL
+1067 VVILGKYTGDFL

-1120 ISISILV
+1120 ISISLLA

-1138 SMNDATSLFYAFGTL
+1138 STDDATSLFYAFGTL

-1159 LAGAVRILN
+1159 LAVAVRILN

-1218 FSTKIMNDAKPGRV
+1218 TSTKIMNDAKPGRV

-1254 ALPFEQVAPAVGL
+1254 ALPWDNGKHAVELMGALMLELAVA
-1267 MVGMMIGLS
+1267 I
-1276 WAIRIIVNSTKGL
+1276 WIIVKSTKGL

-1334 GSIVVLMA
+1334 GSIAGLMI
-1342 VFKVVVTKMMEAA
+1342 VFEVVVTKMMEAA
-1355 SIAKSGKAGMQKM
+1355 SVAKAGKAGMQKM

-1376 TVAISMVAL
+1376 TVAMSMAVL

-1427 TKLGKSAGEQVISMV
+1427 TKLGKSAGTQVISMV

-1450 SIGVLAQVLQSL
+1450 SISVLAQVLQSL
-1462 ATIPA
+1462 ATIPT

-1491 MAVSKIANPSA
+1491 MAISKIANPSA

-1530 EGKLGPALMVVG
+1530 KGKLGPALMVVG

-1549 TLSLVSSV
+1549 ALSMVSSI
-1557 ANPSSLL
+1557 ANPASLL

-1569 MIAFGTAIT
+1569 MVAFGTAIT
-1578 IMAAGFNM
+1578 IMAVGFNM
-1586 LAAVPIAAILS
+1586 LAAVPLATILS

-1611 LSIVANPMTLLAM
+1611 LAIVANPMTLLAM

-1669 LSIVANPMTLL
+1669 LSIVANPVTLL

-1690 TGILVMAAGL
+1690 TGILAMAAGL
-1700 SILSEVPIGTVILG
+1700 SILAAVPIGTVILG
-1714 LVGFTAALIALVV
+1714 LVGFTAALIALVAV
-1727 VMSLIPGASAAM
+1727 ISLIPGASTAM

-1774 SQFLSVIV
+1774 SQFLSVIA

-1989 NLYSTGSSWISK
+1989 NLYSTGSSWINQ

-2013 WEQHLNQAPTWVKD
+2013 WEQRLNQAPTWVKD

-2106 WSYAISNNVNVTEGA
+2106 WSYAIANNVDITNGA

-2185 LSEAI
+2185 LSDAI

-2223 EVIDAIIEEGPSAYA
+2223 EVIDAIIEEGPSAYS

-2315 SSEELQAQLKKV
+2315 SAEELQAQLKKV

-2336 TMEKFIHKN
+2336 TMEKVIHKN

-2369 GTASA
+2369 GAASA
-2374 EELQEALTKLND
+2374 EELQEALTKLNE

-2456 DDFELTSEQLVER
+2456 DEFELTSEQLVER
-2469 VQKTVSGMHQYY
+2469 VQKTVNGMHQYY

-2597 IYTDALTEGFAE
+2597 VYTDALTEGFAE

-2625 TQSMANGIQEQ
+2625 TQSMASGIQEQ

-2649 AVDTAVKNTLTTEN
+2649 SVDNAVKNTLTSEN

-2677 GIDAKKQAAVDAA
+2677 GINAKKQAAIDAA

-2728 LDSAS
+2728 LDSAG

-2820 NSPETPGSNQYQ
+2820 NSPATPGSNQYQ

>member
-32 RLQASV
+32 QLQASI
-38 EANTNEIS
+38 EANTKEVS

-58 NAESSVHKMGSA
+58 NAEGSIHKMGSA
-70 VDILRDKFSVFGTVA
+70 VDVLKDKFSVFGTMA

-98 IVVET
+98 VVVET

-110 NGAVDGFSKFNQKTS
+110 NGAVEGFSKFNQKTS

-132 ATGANIKD
+132 ATGANIED

-164 TMSKMSASGEKDINK
+164 TMSKMSASGQKDINK

-199 TTSRAMAQLTQA
+199 TTSRAMYQLTQA
-211 ASRGYIQYEDWKEA
+211 ASRGYIQYQDWQQA

-253 YKDFNSSLKKGWL
+253 YSDFNSSLKKGWL
-266 TIGVFSNVMDQFTQ
+266 TIDVFADVMDEFTQ
-280 GVNSANYS
+280 GINSANYS

-313 NAAMECRTWSDVVD
+313 QAAMECRTWSDVVD
-327 AVKDSIGSGWSNS
+327 TVKDSIGSGWSNS
-340 FEAVLGDANEV
+340 FEAVLGNANEV
-351 RALFTGIANLAIEIS
+351 RALFTGIANLAIDIS
-366 DKFTSARNT
+366 DKFTQARNN

-386 EDLLHSLVNTLNAA
+386 ENILHSLVNIINAA
-400 YRIVKPITQAMAD
+400 YRIIKPMAQAMSD

-422 LKSMT
+422 LKSIT
-427 GSLESFTKSL
+427 SSLESFTKSL

-447 YDTAKTVFTVIKNL
+447 YDTAKTVFTVIKNIL
-461 LGLVK
+461 DLVK
-466 KFWGPIRSIILV
+466 KFWGPISSIILV
-478 IGILHSIRTLL
+478 VAILHSIRTLL

-535 QNAFN
+535 QNAFS

-555 QIIIKALK
+555 QVIIKALK

-573 GLIIKGVTAA
+573 GLIVKGVATA
-583 INKIKTID
+583 INKIRTID
-591 FSKVTNFFLTIWDVL
+591 FSKITDFFLMIWDVL

-612 LAQKITGIKDFSI
+612 LAQKVTGIKDFSI
-625 NSFSDVI
+625 HSFSDVV
-632 TVFKALFEKIGGH
+632 TVFKALFEKISGH
-645 AKKFLG
+645 AKKFFG
-651 LFNKFNG
+651 LFDKFNG
-658 LDRILKKLPGLNAST
+658 LNKILKKLPGLNAST
-673 DKFATSMIGAANAS
+673 DKFATSMIGAANAG
-687 ERTVGV
+687 ERTAGTIGV
-693 MGSLSSHF
+693 LNYYF
-701 KALKGYIDS
+701 KELKAYIDS
-710 AKAAGK
+710 AKASGK
-716 GWAEIVSK
+716 SWAENVSK
-724 FASKIN
+724 FTSKIN
-730 WDAVFNAAAIFAY
+730 WSAVFDIAVILAY
-743 VFELYK
+743 VLELHR
-749 ANKAISSLAG
+749 ANKAITTIAG
-759 SIGKISGSIGGSVK
+759 SIGKVGDRIDNAFSGIVGSFKMV
-773 KIAKSVSGTFDSI
+773 ASSLSGTFGAI
-786 SGYFKQLTK
+786 TGYFKQLTR
-795 GNYGKTFKDIAIGI
+795 GNYGKSFRDIAIGI

-816 MLLSSPL
+816 VLLSSPL
-823 IDFDRLQNAV
+823 IDFDRMQNAV
-833 IIVGL
+833 VIVGL
-838 IAVALGGTAYVLTKL
+838 IATALGAAAFVLTRL
-853 SKSVDI
+853 SQTVDVS
-859 KGIYALAIAFVV
+859 GIYALSVAFVV
-871 FSGVLLEASVTLAI
+871 FAGVLLQVSVTLGV
-885 ITAIFNH
+885 ITLIFNH
-892 FVKTSKSFGEA
+892 FVKTSKSLGEA
-903 IGKLYAPLGA
+903 FGRLYAPLGIIA
-913 LALLM
+913 SLM
-918 GIVVGVMAGIA
+918 ASLVLVLVGIA
-929 FLSPLLSKASKAIL
+929 DLSPQLAIASKSIL
-943 LLGASFIVFSAGLTG
+943 LLGASFLVFGAGLSG
-958 VSISLLFFAGSLSVI
+958 VAVSMMLFVGALGI
-973 NAQIKKFSDKF
+973 IIAQIKS
-984 VTFISQVKS
+984 
-993 VGDKLGVWNALMKRL
+993 LGAGLGLWNALMKKL
-1008 NLEGKDTKA
+1008 NLQNKDTESLLLGLGVA
-1017 LIINLAAALGSLIAV
+1017 LVSIIAV
-1032 CLVARVIARTLT
+1032 CAVAKVVSNALAKVTLK
-1044 IVALN
+1044 
-1049 MALTFITLSV
+1049 MALSFMALAV
-1059 SLLAIAGA
+1059 SLVSVATA
-1067 VVILGKYSGDFL
+1067 VVILGKYTGNFL
-1079 NDATALMLGLVG
+1079 NDAAALLTGMLGL
-1091 LYVLLEMLSSVAVS
+1091 YLLVQMLSSTAT
-1105 SAAANINLVASAMLK
+1105 SAAADNLKSVASAMLK
-1120 ISISILV
+1120 ISVSLLILT
-1127 LIGALALLQKL
+1127 GALALLQQ
-1138 SMNDATSLFYAFGTL
+1138 MATSNVVTLFQGLGVL
-1153 AGMLLT
+1153 ATMMLIM
-1159 LAGAVRILN
+1159 AMAV
-1168 KAEVGKVAAAL
+1168 KALDKANVGKVAAAL
-1179 LGLTVSLYLLI
+1179 LGLTISLYLLI
-1190 PIVALLSINAAVIWK
+1190 PILALLSVTAPVMWK

-1218 FSTKIMNDAKPGRV
+1218 YSTKLMNDAKPGRV
-1232 VSILVTY
+1232 ISILVTY
-1239 GVVVTLLSRILMQIS
+1239 GVVVTLISKILMEIS
-1254 ALPFEQVAPAVGL
+1254 ALPLKETIPATIL
-1267 MVGMMIGLS
+1267 MAALMLSFAKAIQMIGK
-1276 WAIRIIVNSTKGL
+1276 STKGI
-1289 GKVNGF
+1289 GKVTGLA
-1295 TKILAMVASMAA
+1295 KILAMVTSMAA

-1312 NVLSDSVMK
+1312 KILSDSMME
-1321 IAKLPIDQMIAAV
+1321 IAQLPIDRMTAAAGSIAGLMIVFGIMVSAMMKVASTAKTGKTAIKQIAEMAAV
-1334 GSIVVLMA
+1334 SAIVV
-1342 VFKVVVTKMMEAA
+1342 
-1355 SIAKSGKAGMQKM
+1355 G
-1368 LETVAICA
+1368 
-1376 TVAISMVAL
+1376 SMVVL
-1385 ALAASQLAKQ
+1385 TLAASQLAKQ
-1395 PIANIAVAVGSMAGL
+1395 PMGQIVAAMGSMAGL
-1410 MIMLEK
+1410 MIVLAA
-1416 VTLVMIKTAAA
+1416 VTSAMIKTATM
-1427 TKLGKSAGEQVISMV
+1427 TKLGKAAGKQLLSMIV
-1442 IMMLSVTA
+1442 VMYSVVGA
-1450 SIGVLAQVLQSL
+1450 IALLGQVLKGL
-1462 ATIPA
+1462 ADIPTD
-1467 NKILSSLGALAAI
+1467 KILSSIAGLIAIGGVLAGAMAVIMAI
-1480 SGLLTGAIVAI
+1480 SKVA
-1491 MAVSKIANPSA
+1491 KPSA
-1502 LLAVSLTMVAFTA
+1502 LLAVSLTMIAFSSAVT
-1515 SVSILAIGMTALAAL
+1515 ILAIGMTALS
-1530 EGKLGPALMVVG
+1530 KIPIGPALEVVA

-1549 TLSLVSSV
+1549 ALSMVSSI
-1557 ANPSSLL
+1557 ANPASLL

-1569 MIAFGTAIT
+1569 MVAFGAAIT

-1586 LAAVPIAAILS
+1586 LTAVPIAAILS

-1611 LSIVANPMTLLAM
+1611 LSIVANPITLLAM
-1624 SAAMLAF
+1624 SAAMVAF

-1638 AVGLNMLAEVPI
+1638 AVGLNMLAEVPMS
-1650 ATILSTLI
+1650 TILSTLI

-1669 LSIVANPMTLL
+1669 LSIVANPVTLL

-1690 TGILVMAAGL
+1690 TGILAMSAGL
-1700 SILSEVPIGTVILG
+1700 SILAEVPIGTVILG
-1714 LVGFTAALIALVV
+1714 LVGFTAALIALVAV
-1727 VMSLIPGASAAM
+1727 ISLIPGASTAM

-1774 SQFLSVIV
+1774 SQFLSVIA

-1857 GETLAKAQ
+1857 GETLDKAQ
-1865 EWMDHFTQNLGTS
+1865 EWMDHFTQNLGS
-1878 LKDGAANV
+1878 GLKDGAANV

-1989 NLYSTGSSWISK
+1989 NLYSTGSSWINQ

-2013 WEQHLNQAPTWVKD
+2013 WEQRLNQAPTWVKD

-2106 WSYAISNNVNVTEGA
+2106 WSYAIANNVDITNGA

-2142 IEDTSMTAEE
+2142 IEDTSMTAED

-2185 LSEAI
+2185 LSEAV

-2223 EVIDAIIEEGPSAYA
+2223 EVIDAIIEEGPSAYS

-2291 EGAGQEAIMKEA
+2291 ESAGQEAIIKEA
-2303 NAYQEMKKSGKA
+2303 NAYQELKKSGKA
-2315 SSEELQAQLKKV
+2315 SAEELQAQLKKV

-2469 VQKTVSGMHQYY
+2469 VQKTVDGMHKYY

-2577 MNLSTAVQPVMT
+2577 MNLSTAVQPIMT

-2597 IYTDALTEGFAE
+2597 VYTDALTTGFEE
-2609 NQEAVEADGY
+2609 NQDAVVADGY

-2625 TQSMANGIQEQ
+2625 TQSMASGIQEQ
-2636 SGTVSAAGSDLSM
+2636 SGTVTAAGSDLSM
-2649 AVDTAVKNTLTTEN
+2649 AVDTAVKNTLTAEN
-2663 GSSIGMNWVQGIIN
+2663 GSGIGMNWVQGLIN
-2677 GIDAKKQAAVDAA
+2677 GINAKKQAAIDAA
-2690 RALAQA
+2690 TALAQA
-2696 ISETTSGTLQIG
+2696 IASTTSSTLQIG
-2708 SPSKLSYK
+2708 SPSKLAYK
-2716 FGRWWDMGAANG
+2716 FGRWWDLGAANG
-2728 LDSAS
+2728 LDSAT
-2733 GYVENASESVSNTI
+2733 GYVENASESVSNSI

-2810 DRLADIESRL
+2810 DRLAEIESRL
-2820 NSPETPGSNQYQ
+2820 NDPATPGTNQYQ

>member
-70 VDILRDKFSVFGTVA
+70 VDILRDKFSVFGTMA

-103 TKTITGI
+103 TKTVTGI

-253 YKDFNSSLKKGWL
+253 YKDFNASLKKGWL

-366 DKFTSARNT
+366 DKFTAARNN
-375 LLSGWKELGGR
+375 LLAGWKELGGR

-447 YDTAKTVFTVIKNL
+447 YDTAKTVFTVIKNI

-466 KFWGPIRSIILV
+466 KFWEPIRSIILV
-478 IGILHSIRTLL
+478 VTILHSIRTLL

-519 AGEGIKTVI
+519 AGEGIKIVI
-528 SKVVQVL
+528 SKIVQVL

-573 GLIIKGVTAA
+573 GLIIKGVTEA
-583 INKIKTID
+583 INKIRTID
-591 FSKVTNFFLTIWDVL
+591 FSKVTNFFLNIWDVL

-612 LAQKITGIKDFSI
+612 LAQKVTGIKDFSI
-625 NSFSDVI
+625 HSFSDVV

-658 LDRILKKLPGLNAST
+658 LDKILKKLPGLNTST

-693 MGSLSSHF
+693 MGTLSSYF
-701 KALKGYIDS
+701 KMLKEYIDS

-716 GWAEIVSK
+716 GWAETISK

-730 WDAVFNAAAIFAY
+730 WDAVFDIAVIIAY
-743 VFELYK
+743 ILELHK
-749 ANKAISSLAG
+749 ANKAITSLAG
-759 SIGKISGSIGGSVK
+759 TITKIGDSISGPIQQVAGSISGAFSA
-773 KIAKSVSGTFDSI
+773 ISGTFGAI

-795 GNYGKTFKDIAIGI
+795 GNYGKAFKDIAIGI

-816 MLLSSPL
+816 ILLSSPL
-823 IDFDRLQNAV
+823 IDFDRMQNAV

-853 SKSVDI
+853 SKSVDT

-871 FSGVLLEASVTLAI
+871 FTGVLLEASVTLAI

-973 NAQIKKFSDKF
+973 NAQIEKFSDKF

-1017 LIINLAAALGSLIAV
+1017 LIINLVVALGSLIAV
-1032 CLVARVIARTLT
+1032 CLVARVVARTIT
-1044 IVALN
+1044 IVALK
-1049 MALTFITLSV
+1049 MAVTFIALAA
-1059 SLLAIAGA
+1059 SLVAIAAA
-1067 VVILGKYSGDFL
+1067 VVILGQYTGDLL
-1079 NDATALMLGLVG
+1079 NDFAAMAIGMIG
-1091 LYVLLEMLSSVAVS
+1091 LYVLLEMLSSIAVS
-1105 SAAANINLVASAMLK
+1105 SAAANINSVASAMLK
-1120 ISISILV
+1120 ISISILA

-1138 SMNDATSLFYAFGTL
+1138 STNDATSLFYAFGTL

-1159 LAGAVRILN
+1159 LAVAVRILN
-1168 KAEVGKVAAAL
+1168 KANVGKVAAAL

-1190 PIVALLSINAAVIWK
+1190 PIVALLSVTAPVMWK

-1218 FSTKIMNDAKPGRV
+1218 FSTKLMNDAKPGRV
-1232 VSILVTY
+1232 ISILVTY
-1239 GVVVTLLSRILMQIS
+1239 GVVVTLLSKILMQIS
-1254 ALPFEQVAPAVGL
+1254 SLPWENGKHAVEL
-1267 MVGMMIGLS
+1267 MAGMMIGFAV
-1276 WAIRIIVNSTKGL
+1276 AIRIIVKSTKGL

-1295 TKILAMVASMAA
+1295 TKIFAMVVSMAA
-1307 MCAAI
+1307 MCEAI
-1312 NVLSDSVMK
+1312 YVLSDSVMK
-1321 IAKLPIDQMIAAV
+1321 IAKFPIDQIIAAA
-1334 GSIVVLMA
+1334 GSIAVLMIVFGA
-1342 VFKVVVTKMMEAA
+1342 VVASMMKVT
-1355 SIAKSGKAGMQKM
+1355 STAKVGKAVMLKM
-1368 LETVAICA
+1368 LETVAMCA
-1376 TVAISMVAL
+1376 VVVGSMVVL
-1385 ALAASQLAKQ
+1385 TLVASQLANQ
-1395 PIANIAVAVGSMAGL
+1395 PVSQIVAAMGSMAVL
-1410 MIMLEK
+1410 MVVLTK
-1416 VTLVMIKTAAA
+1416 VTIAMIKTAAA

-1462 ATIPA
+1462 ATIPT

-1491 MAVSKIANPSA
+1491 MAISKIANPSA

-1530 EGKLGPALMVVG
+1530 KGKLGPALMVVG

-1549 TLSLVSSV
+1549 ALSMVSSV
-1557 ANPSSLL
+1557 ADPSSLL

-1569 MIAFGTAIT
+1569 MVAFGTAIT

-1586 LAAVPIAAILS
+1586 LAAVPLATILS
-1597 TIISFGAVMVALSA
+1597 TIISFGAVMIALSA

-1669 LSIVANPMTLL
+1669 LSIVANPVTLL

-1690 TGILVMAAGL
+1690 TGILAMAAGL

-1727 VMSLIPGASAAM
+1727 VISLIPGASIAM

-1760 AALTFAITGLLPVI
+1760 AALTFAITALLPAI
-1774 SQFLSVIV
+1774 SQFLSVIA

-1792 NMAGVIAVLGVALI
+1792 SMAGVIAVLGVALI

-1857 GETLAKAQ
+1857 GETLDKAQ

-1927 DLLYSSA
+1927 DLLFSSA
-1934 GNVKKGAA
+1934 DNVKKGAA

-1975 LGEAGTDIGNLFGG
+1975 LGEAGIDIGNLFGG
-1989 NLYSTGSSWISK
+1989 NLFSTGSSWISK
-2001 LTNLGGKKTGGH
+2001 LTNLGNKKTGGH
-2013 WEQHLNQAPTWVKD
+2013 WEQRLNQAPKWVKD

-2047 NTPPTKPLDDFG
+2047 NTPPTKPLDSFG

-2083 KKLRIYAKYSEET
+2083 KKLRTFAKYSEET

-2106 WSYAISNNVNVTEGA
+2106 WSYAISNNVNITE
-2121 KTVFSQLAEQI
+2121 
-2132 YQDSLKANDE
+2132 
-2142 IEDTSMTAEE
+2142 
-2152 RLEAVQNAFSEA
+2152 R
-2164 FKTIKDNIDGALDLF
+2164 
-2179 SEFNTG
+2179 
-2185 LSEAI
+2185 
-2190 SPEKMLSN
+2190 
-2198 AKSQAEGI
+2198 
-2206 KSFYQR
+2206 R
-2212 VQMLAFKGFGK
+2212 
-2223 EVIDAIIEEGPSAYA
+2223 
-2238 KVSSMLKMTAD
+2238 
-2249 QVSEYNKI
+2249 
-2257 WAGREELVM
+2257 
-2266 TSAAQAMVAKAN
+2266 
-2278 VIIFKGLKERVAA
+2278 
-2291 EGAGQEAIMKEA
+2291 
-2303 NAYQEMKKSGKA
+2303 
-2315 SSEELQAQLKKV
+2315 
-2327 EDACTAAGT
+2327 
-2336 TMEKFIHKN
+2336 
-2345 QVSTVELTDDVKE
+2345 
-2358 QTKAYCELKNS
+2358 
-2369 GTASA
+2369 
-2374 EELQEALTKLND
+2374 
-2386 TAVNNGLTVD
+2386 
-2396 ELINKVYDIRDAS
+2396 
-2409 AESVLEMIDHQEELY
+2409 
-2424 SRLVRFEDLGDLIG
+2424 
-2438 SNVAS
+2438 
-2443 SLESAFDPFGEWK
+2443 
-2456 DDFELTSEQLVER
+2456 
-2469 VQKTVSGMHQYY
+2469 
-2481 DQMVQIANNGG
+2481 
-2492 GELIAYFGD
+2492 
-2501 KLTPEVVNALSGVG
+2501 
-2515 SSSLQAMADSLI
+2515 
-2527 GVQQLIDSAQA
+2527 
-2538 TVKQSW
+2538 
-2544 MDHGKLDGQT
+2544 
-2554 YQQTLQEYLA
+2554 
-2564 GSQSMATL
+2564 
-2572 AQQMG
+2572 
-2577 MNLSTAVQPVMT
+2577 
-2589 QTGMDSAT
+2589 
-2597 IYTDALTEGFAE
+2597 
-2609 NQEAVEADGY
+2609 
-2619 NNASLL
+2619 
-2625 TQSMANGIQEQ
+2625 
-2636 SGTVSAAGSDLSM
+2636 
-2649 AVDTAVKNTLTTEN
+2649 
-2663 GSSIGMNWVQGIIN
+2663 
-2677 GIDAKKQAAVDAA
+2677 
-2690 RALAQA
+2690 
-2696 ISETTSGTLQIG
+2696 
-2708 SPSKLSYK
+2708 
-2716 FGRWWDMGAANG
+2716 
-2728 LDSAS
+2728 
-2733 GYVENASESVSNTI
+2733 
-2747 VDTMRTA
+2747 
-2754 LQEAN
+2754 
-2759 DILSGDVST
+2759 
-2768 QPVITPI
+2768 
-2775 INLDNAKAGIRSL
+2775 
-2788 GASFN
+2788 
-2793 SSAFRVNASLG
+2793 
-2804 KINTPS
+2804 
-2810 DRLADIESRL
+2810 
-2820 NSPETPGSNQYQ
+2820 
-2832 FIQNNYSPKALSKI
+2832 
-2846 DIYRQT
+2846 
-2852 KSQFAQFRGQVNSK
+2852 

>member
-85 DQITRNITTKLGN
+85 DQITRNITNKLGN
-98 IVVET
+98 IVVEA

-110 NGAVDGFSKFNQKTS
+110 NGAADGFSKFNQKTS

-164 TMSKMSASGEKDINK
+164 TMSKMSASGQKDINK

-199 TTSRAMAQLTQA
+199 TTSRAMYQLTQA
-211 ASRGYIQYEDWKEA
+211 ASRGYIQYQDWQQA

-266 TIGVFSNVMDQFTQ
+266 TIDVFSKVMDQFTQ

-366 DKFTSARNT
+366 DKFTAARNT

-466 KFWGPIRSIILV
+466 KFWEPIRSIILV

-535 QNAFN
+535 QNVFN

-555 QIIIKALK
+555 QVIIKALQ

-573 GLIIKGVTAA
+573 GLIIKGVTEA

-591 FSKVTNFFLTIWDVL
+591 FSKVTNFFLMIWDVL

-612 LAQKITGIKDFSI
+612 LAQKVTGIKDFSI
-625 NSFSDVI
+625 HSFSDII
-632 TVFKALFEKIGGH
+632 TVFKALFEKVGGH

-693 MGSLSSHF
+693 MGVLSSYF
-701 KALKGYIDS
+701 KALKEYIDS

-716 GWAEIVSK
+716 GWAESVSK

-749 ANKAISSLAG
+749 ANKAITSMAG
-759 SIGKISGSIGGSVK
+759 AIGKISDSIGGSLKEV
-773 KIAKSVSGTFDSI
+773 AKSVSGTFGSI

-795 GNYGKTFKDIAIGI
+795 GNYGKTFKNIAIGI

-871 FSGVLLEASVTLAI
+871 FLAI

-943 LLGASFIVFSAGLTG
+943 LLGASFIVFSVGLTG
-958 VSISLLFFAGSLSVI
+958 VSVSLLFFAGSLSVI
-973 NAQIKKFSDKF
+973 NAQIKSFGDKL
-984 VTFISQVKS
+984 VTLLDQVKS
-993 VGDKLGVWNALMKRL
+993 LGDKLGVWDALMKRL

-1017 LIINLAAALGSLIAV
+1017 LIINLAVALGSLIAV
-1032 CLVARVIARTLT
+1032 CLVARVVARTLT

-1067 VVILGKYSGDFL
+1067 VVILGQYSGDLL
-1079 NDATALMLGLVG
+1079 NDFAAMMTGLVG

-1120 ISISILV
+1120 ISISLLA

-1138 SMNDATSLFYAFGTL
+1138 STDDATSLFYAFGTL

-1159 LAGAVRILN
+1159 LAVAVRILN

-1218 FSTKIMNDAKPGRV
+1218 TSTKIMNDAKPGRV

-1254 ALPFEQVAPAVGL
+1254 ELPWKKSLLSVGL
-1267 MVGMMIGLS
+1267 MVGMMIGLAV
-1276 WAIRIIVNSTKGL
+1276 AIRIIVKSTKGL

-1321 IAKLPIDQMIAAV
+1321 IAKLPIPQMIAAV
-1334 GSIVVLMA
+1334 GSIAGLMI
-1342 VFKVVVTKMMEAA
+1342 VFGVVVTKMMEAA
-1355 SIAKSGKAGMQKM
+1355 SIAKAGKAGMQKM
-1368 LETVAICA
+1368 LETVAMCA
-1376 TVAISMVAL
+1376 TVAMSMVAL
-1385 ALAASQLAKQ
+1385 ALAASQLANQ

-1416 VTLVMIKTAAA
+1416 VTLVMIKTAAE

-1450 SIGVLAQVLQSL
+1450 SIAILAQALQGL
-1462 ATIPA
+1462 ATIPT

-1491 MAVSKIANPSA
+1491 MAVSKIADPSA

-1530 EGKLGPALMVVG
+1530 EGKLDPALMVVG

-1549 TLSLVSSV
+1549 ALSMVSSI
-1557 ANPSSLL
+1557 ANPASLL

-1569 MIAFGTAIT
+1569 MVAFGTAIT
-1578 IMAAGFNM
+1578 IMAVGFNM

-1611 LSIVANPMTLLAM
+1611 LSIVANPITLLAM

-1669 LSIVANPMTLL
+1669 LSIVANPVTLL

-1690 TGILVMAAGL
+1690 TGILAMAAGL
-1700 SILSEVPIGTVILG
+1700 SILSEVPIGIVILG
-1714 LVGFTAALIALVV
+1714 LVGFTAALIALVAV
-1727 VMSLIPGASAAM
+1727 ISLIPGASTAM

-1774 SQFLSVIV
+1774 SQFLSVIA

-1792 NMAGVIAVLGVALI
+1792 SMAGVIAVLGIALI

-1927 DLLYSSA
+1927 DLLFSSA

-1989 NLYSTGSSWISK
+1989 NLYSTGSSWINQ

-2027 PPPKFADDWLPDD
+2027 PPPKFTDDWLPDD

-2106 WSYAISNNVNVTEGA
+2106 WSYAISNNVDITNGA

-2185 LSEAI
+2185 LSDAV

-2223 EVIDAIIEEGPSAYA
+2223 EVIDAIIEEGPSAYS

-2257 WAGREELVM
+2257 WADREELVM

-2315 SSEELQAQLKKV
+2315 SAEELQAQLKKV

-2336 TMEKFIHKN
+2336 TLDKVIKKN

-2374 EELQEALTKLND
+2374 EELQEALTKLNE

-2456 DDFELTSEQLVER
+2456 DDFELTSEQLVQR
-2469 VQKTVSGMHQYY
+2469 VQETVNGMHRYY

-2527 GVQQLIDSAQA
+2527 GIQQLIDSAQV

-2544 MDHGKLDGQT
+2544 MEHGKLDGQT

-2636 SGTVSAAGSDLSM
+2636 SGTVTAAGSDLSM
-2649 AVDTAVKNTLTTEN
+2649 SVDNAVKNTLTTEN

-2677 GIDAKKQAAVDAA
+2677 GIDAKKQAAIDAA

-2728 LDSAS
+2728 LDSAG

-2754 LQEAN
+2754 LKEAN

-2820 NSPETPGSNQYQ
+2820 NSPATPGSNQYQ

>member
-110 NGAVDGFSKFNQKTS
+110 NGAADGFSKFNQKTS

-164 TMSKMSASGEKDINK
+164 TMSKMSASGQKDLNK

-199 TTSRAMAQLTQA
+199 TTSRAMYQLTQA
-211 ASRGYIQYEDWKEA
+211 ASRGYIQYQDWQQA

-266 TIGVFSNVMDQFTQ
+266 TIDVFSKVMDQFTQ

-327 AVKDSIGSGWSNS
+327 AVKDSISSGWSNS
-340 FEAVLGDANEV
+340 FEAVLGNANEV

-366 DKFTSARNT
+366 DKFASARNT

-386 EDLLHSLVNTLNAA
+386 EDLLHSLVNILNAA

-573 GLIIKGVTAA
+573 GLIIKGVTEA
-583 INKIKTID
+583 INKIRTID

-612 LAQKITGIKDFSI
+612 LARKITGIKDFSI
-625 NSFSDVI
+625 HSFSDVI
-632 TVFKALFEKIGGH
+632 TVFKALFEKVGGH

-693 MGSLSSHF
+693 IGSLSSYF
-701 KALKGYIDS
+701 KVLKQYIDS

-730 WDAVFNAAAIFAY
+730 WDTVFNAAAIFAY

-759 SIGKISGSIGGSVK
+759 SIGKISNSIGGSVK
-773 KIAKSVSGTFDSI
+773 EMAKSI
-786 SGYFKQLTK
+786 SGYFNQLTK
-795 GNYGKTFKDIAIGI
+795 GNYGKTFKNIAIGI

-833 IIVGL
+833 VIIGL

-943 LLGASFIVFSAGLTG
+943 LLGASFIVFSVGLTG
-958 VSISLLFFAGSLSVI
+958 VSVSLLFFAGTLSIIIAQVKSLG
-973 NAQIKKFSDKF
+973 DKF
-984 VTFISQVKS
+984 VTLLSQVKS
-993 VGDKLGVWNALMKRL
+993 LGDKLSVL
-1008 NLEGKDTKA
+1008 D
-1017 LIINLAAALGSLIAV
+1017 LAAALGSLIAI
-1032 CLVARVIARTLT
+1032 CLVARTLT
-1044 IVALN
+1044 KVALN
-1049 MALTFITLSV
+1049 MALAFITLSV

-1067 VVILGKYSGDFL
+1067 VAILGQYTGDLLKDF
-1079 NDATALMLGLVG
+1079 AAMSLGMFG
-1091 LYVLLEMLSSVAVS
+1091 LYALLEMLSSVAAY
-1105 SAAANINLVASAMLK
+1105 SAAANINSVASAMLK
-1120 ISISILV
+1120 ISISLLA
-1127 LIGALALLQKL
+1127 LIGALALLQRL

-1159 LAGAVRILN
+1159 LAVAVRILN

-1218 FSTKIMNDAKPGRV
+1218 FSTKLMNDAKPGRV

-1312 NVLSDSVMK
+1312 NILSDSVMK
-1321 IAKLPIDQMIAAV
+1321 IAKLPIDQMIVAV
-1334 GSIVVLMA
+1334 GSIAVLMA
-1342 VFKVVVTKMMEAA
+1342 VFEVVVTKMMEAA

-1427 TKLGKSAGEQVISMV
+1427 TKLGKSAGTQIISMV

-1462 ATIPA
+1462 ATIPT

-1480 SGLLTGAIVAI
+1480 SGLLTGAMVAI

-1502 LLAVSLTMVAFTA
+1502 LLAVSLTMVAFAA

-1549 TLSLVSSV
+1549 ALSMVSSV

-1578 IMAAGFNM
+1578 IMAVGFNM

-1597 TIISFGAVMVALSA
+1597 TIISFGAVMIALSA
-1611 LSIVANPMTLLAM
+1611 LSIVANPITLLAM

-1727 VMSLIPGASAAM
+1727 VMSLIPGASTAM

-1774 SQFLSVIV
+1774 SQFLSVIA

-1792 NMAGVIAVLGVALI
+1792 KMAGVIAVLGVALI

-1834 LMNRTLMTLPA
+1834 LMNRTLMTLPV

-1857 GETLAKAQ
+1857 GNTLAKAQ
-1865 EWMDHFTQNLGTS
+1865 EWMDHFTQNLGS
-1878 LKDGAANV
+1878 GLKDGAANV

-1912 STWSEWMPHL
+1912 STSSEWMPHL
-1922 TQQLG
+1922 TKMLG

-1934 GNVKKGAA
+1934 DNVKKGAA

-1975 LGEAGTDIGNLFGG
+1975 LGEAGIDIGNLFGG

-2106 WSYAISNNVNVTEGA
+2106 WSYAIANNVDITNGA

-2132 YQDSLKANDE
+2132 YQDSLKANDK

-2185 LSEAI
+2185 LSDAV

-2223 EVIDAIIEEGPSAYA
+2223 EVIDAIIEEGPSAYS

-2303 NAYQEMKKSGKA
+2303 NAYQELKKSGKA

-2336 TMEKFIHKN
+2336 TLDKVIKKN

-2456 DDFELTSEQLVER
+2456 DEFELTSEQLVER
-2469 VQKTVSGMHQYY
+2469 VQKTVNGMHKYY

-2597 IYTDALTEGFAE
+2597 VYTDALTEGFAE

-2636 SGTVSAAGSDLSM
+2636 SGTVTAAGSDLSM
-2649 AVDTAVKNTLTTEN
+2649 SVDNAVKNTLTTEN

-2690 RALAQA
+2690 KALAQA

>member
-1 MPVSV
+1 
-6 DQKVVQMQFD
+6 
-16 NAQFEKG
+16 
-23 VQETLNSLN
+23 
-32 RLQASV
+32 
-38 EANTNEIS
+38 
-46 SNSFSGLTRGLE
+46 LE
-58 NAESSVHKMGSA
+58 
-70 VDILRDKFSVFGTVA
+70 
-85 DQITRNITTKLGN
+85 
-98 IVVET
+98 
-103 TKTITGI
+103 
-110 NGAVDGFSKFNQKTS
+110 
-125 AVATLMT
+125 
-132 ATGANIKD
+132 
-140 VTKTL
+140 
-145 SELQWF
+145 
-151 TDQTSYNFTDMID
+151 
-164 TMSKMSASGEKDINK
+164 GEK
-179 LLRFTEGFALAAAK
+179 T
-193 AGVGAQ
+193 
-199 TTSRAMAQLTQA
+199 
-211 ASRGYIQYEDWKEA
+211 
-225 LGTTNI
+225 
-231 ATDDLKKRMIAAGGE
+231 
-246 AAKAAGA
+246 
-253 YKDFNSSLKKGWL
+253 
-266 TIGVFSNVMDQFTQ
+266 
-280 GVNSANYS
+280 
-288 LDEGGFIHSM
+288 
-298 DGAADSTT
+298 
-306 AFSEEAF
+306 
-313 NAAMECRTWSDVVD
+313 
-327 AVKDSIGSGWSNS
+327 
-340 FEAVLGDANEV
+340 
-351 RALFTGIANLAIEIS
+351 
-366 DKFTSARNT
+366 
-375 LLSGWKELGGR
+375 
-386 EDLLHSLVNTLNAA
+386 LLHSLVNTLNAA
-400 YRIVKPITQAMAD
+400 YRIVKPIAQAMAD

-466 KFWGPIRSIILV
+466 KFWEPISSIILV
-478 IGILHSIRTLL
+478 IGVLHSIRTLL

-528 SKVVQVL
+528 SKIVQVL

-549 GKSNVW
+549 GKSNAW

-573 GLIIKGVTAA
+573 GLIIKGVTEA

-632 TVFKALFEKIGGH
+632 TVFKALFEKVGGH

-651 LFNKFNG
+651 LFNKFSG

-693 MGSLSSHF
+693 MGYLSSYF
-701 KALKGYIDS
+701 KALKEYIDS

-716 GWAEIVSK
+716 GWAESVSK

-730 WDAVFNAAAIFAY
+730 WDDVFNAAAIFFY
-743 VFELYK
+743 VFELWK

-759 SIGKISGSIGGSVK
+759 AIGKITDSIGGSVK

-853 SKSVDI
+853 SKSVDT

-943 LLGASFIVFSAGLTG
+943 LLGLAFIVFSAGLTG
-958 VSISLLFFAGSLSVI
+958 VSVSLLFFAGTLSI
-973 NAQIKKFSDKF
+973 IIAQIKKLSDKF
-984 VTFISQVKS
+984 VTLLSQVKS
-993 VGDKLGVWNALMKRL
+993 LGDKLGVL
-1008 NLEGKDTKA
+1008 D
-1017 LIINLAAALGSLIAV
+1017 LAAVLGSLIAV
-1032 CLVARVIARTLT
+1032 CLVAKTIT
-1044 IVALN
+1044 IVALK
-1049 MALTFITLSV
+1049 MAVAFITLSV
-1059 SLLAIAGA
+1059 SLLVISAA
-1067 VVILGKYSGDFL
+1067 VVILGKYTGDLLKDF
-1079 NDATALMLGLVG
+1079 AAMSLGMFG
-1091 LYVLLEMLSSVAVS
+1091 LYALLQMLSSVAAS
-1105 SAAANINLVASAMLK
+1105 SAAVNINSVASAMLK
-1120 ISISILV
+1120 ISISLLA
-1127 LIGALALLQKL
+1127 LIGALALLQRL
-1138 SMNDATSLFYAFGTL
+1138 SMNDATSLFYALGTL

-1159 LAGAVRILN
+1159 LAVAVRILN

-1190 PIVALLSINAAVIWK
+1190 PVVALLSINAAVIYK

-1218 FSTKIMNDAKPGRV
+1218 FSTKLMNDAKPGRV

-1321 IAKLPIDQMIAAV
+1321 IAKLPIDQMIVAV
-1334 GSIVVLMA
+1334 GSIAVLMA
-1342 VFKVVVTKMMEAA
+1342 VFEVVVTKMMEAA

-1462 ATIPA
+1462 ATIPT

-1549 TLSLVSSV
+1549 TLSLVSSI

-1569 MIAFGTAIT
+1569 MIAFGAAIT

-1586 LAAVPIAAILS
+1586 LAAVPIATILS
-1597 TIISFGAVMVALSA
+1597 TIISFGAVMIALSA
-1611 LSIVANPMTLLAM
+1611 LAIVANPMTLLAM

-1669 LSIVANPMTLL
+1669 LSIVANPVTLL

-1690 TGILVMAAGL
+1690 TGILAMAAGL

-1727 VMSLIPGASAAM
+1727 VISLIPGASTAM

-1760 AALTFAITGLLPVI
+1760 AALTFAITALLPVI
-1774 SQFLSVIV
+1774 SQFLSVIA

-1857 GETLAKAQ
+1857 GNTLAKAQ

-1942 EVGSKIKDGIADPMK
+1942 EVGKKIKDGISDPMK
-1957 DLGDALCD
+1957 DLGDALGD
-1965 NVDLSGLSAM
+1965 NVDLSGLSTM
-1975 LGEAGTDIGNLFGG
+1975 LGEAGTDIGNLFGS
-1989 NLYSTGSSWISK
+1989 NLYSTGSSWINQ

-2013 WEQHLNQAPTWVKD
+2013 WEQHGGEAPVWVED
-2027 PPPKFADDWLPDD
+2027 PPPKKKKPKFADDWLPDD

-2047 NTPPTKPLDDFG
+2047 DTPPTKPLDDFG
-2059 GGLDDVSKKAGGASK
+2059 DGLDDVSKKAGGASK

-2106 WSYAISNNVNVTEGA
+2106 WSYAIANNANIADGA

-2185 LSEAI
+2185 LSDAV

-2315 SSEELQAQLKKV
+2315 SAEELQAQLKKV

-2336 TMEKFIHKN
+2336 TMEKFIRKN

-2374 EELQEALTKLND
+2374 EELQEALTALND

-2469 VQKTVSGMHQYY
+2469 VQKTVNGMHQYY

-2597 IYTDALTEGFAE
+2597 VYTDALTEGFAE

-2636 SGTVSAAGSDLSM
+2636 SGTVTAAGSDLSM
-2649 AVDTAVKNTLTTEN
+2649 AVDTAVRNTLTSEN
-2663 GSSIGMNWVQGIIN
+2663 GSGIGMNWVQGIIN
-2677 GIDAKKQAAVDAA
+2677 GINAKKQAAIDAA

>member
-32 RLQASV
+32 RLQASI

-164 TMSKMSASGEKDINK
+164 TMSKMSASGQKDINK

-199 TTSRAMAQLTQA
+199 TTSRAMYQLTQA
-211 ASRGYIQYEDWKEA
+211 ASRGYIQYQDWQQA

-266 TIGVFSNVMDQFTQ
+266 TIDVFSKVMDQFTQ

-327 AVKDSIGSGWSNS
+327 AVKDSISSGWSNS
-340 FEAVLGDANEV
+340 FEAVLGNANEV

-386 EDLLHSLVNTLNAA
+386 EDLLHSLVNILNAA

-573 GLIIKGVTAA
+573 GLIIKGVTEA
-583 INKIKTID
+583 INKIRTID

-612 LAQKITGIKDFSI
+612 LARKITGIKDFSI
-625 NSFSDVI
+625 HSFSDVI
-632 TVFKALFEKIGGH
+632 TVFKALFEKVGGH
-645 AKKFLG
+645 AKKFFG

-693 MGSLSSHF
+693 IGSLSSYF
-701 KALKGYIDS
+701 KVLKKYIDS

-730 WDAVFNAAAIFAY
+730 WDTVFNAAAIFAY

-749 ANKAISSLAG
+749 ANKAISYLAG
-759 SIGKISGSIGGSVK
+759 SIGKISNSIGGSVK
-773 KIAKSVSGTFDSI
+773 EMANSI

-795 GNYGKTFKDIAIGI
+795 GNYGKTFKNIAIGI

-833 IIVGL
+833 VIVGL

-871 FSGVLLEASVTLAI
+871 FSGVLLEASITLAI
-885 ITAIFNH
+885 ITAIFDH

-973 NAQIKKFSDKF
+973 NAQIEKFSDKF

-1017 LIINLAAALGSLIAV
+1017 LIINLVVALGSLIAV
-1032 CLVARVIARTLT
+1032 CLVARVVTRTLT
-1044 IVALN
+1044 IVALK
-1049 MALTFITLSV
+1049 MVVTFIALSA
-1059 SLLAIAGA
+1059 SLLAIAAA
-1067 VVILGKYSGDFL
+1067 VVILGKYSGDLL
-1079 NDATALMLGLVG
+1079 NDFAAMMTGLVG
-1091 LYVLLEMLSSVAVS
+1091 LYVLLQMLSSVAVS

-1120 ISISILV
+1120 ISISILA

-1159 LAGAVRILN
+1159 LAVAVRILN

-1218 FSTKIMNDAKPGRV
+1218 FSTKLMNDAKPGRV

-1276 WAIRIIVNSTKGL
+1276 WAIRIIVKSTNGL

-1342 VFKVVVTKMMEAA
+1342 VFEVVVTKMMETA

-1427 TKLGKSAGEQVISMV
+1427 TKLGKSAGTQIISMV

-1462 ATIPA
+1462 ATIPT

-1502 LLAVSLTMVAFTA
+1502 LLAVSLTMVAFAA

-1549 TLSLVSSV
+1549 ALSMVSSV

-1564 AMSVA
+1564 AMSAA

-1586 LAAVPIAAILS
+1586 LAAVPIATILS
-1597 TIISFGAVMVALSA
+1597 TIISFGAVMIALSA

-1650 ATILSTLI
+1650 ATILSTLV

-1669 LSIVANPMTLL
+1669 LSIVANPVTLL

-1727 VMSLIPGASAAM
+1727 VISLIPGASVAM

-1774 SQFLSVIV
+1774 SQFLSVIA

-1792 NMAGVIAVLGVALI
+1792 KMAGVIAVLGVALI

-1834 LMNRTLMTLPA
+1834 LMNRTLMTLPV

-1857 GETLAKAQ
+1857 GNTLAKAQ
-1865 EWMDHFTQNLGTS
+1865 EWMDHFTQNLGS
-1878 LKDGAANV
+1878 GLKDGAANV

-1912 STWSEWMPHL
+1912 STSSEWMPHL
-1922 TQQLG
+1922 TKMLG

-1934 GNVKKGAA
+1934 DNVKKGAA

-1965 NVDLSGLSAM
+1965 NVDLSGLSTM
-1975 LGEAGTDIGNLFGG
+1975 LGAAGTDIGNLFGG

-2106 WSYAISNNVNVTEGA
+2106 WSYAIANNVDITNGA

-2315 SSEELQAQLKKV
+2315 SAEELQAQLKKV

-2336 TMEKFIHKN
+2336 TLDKVIKKN

-2456 DDFELTSEQLVER
+2456 DDFELTSEQLVQR
-2469 VQKTVSGMHQYY
+2469 VQETVNGMHKYY

-2527 GVQQLIDSAQA
+2527 GIQQLIDSAQA

-2636 SGTVSAAGSDLSM
+2636 SGTVTAAGSDLSM
-2649 AVDTAVKNTLTTEN
+2649 SVDNAVKNTLTTEN

-2716 FGRWWDMGAANG
+2716 FGRWWDIGAANG